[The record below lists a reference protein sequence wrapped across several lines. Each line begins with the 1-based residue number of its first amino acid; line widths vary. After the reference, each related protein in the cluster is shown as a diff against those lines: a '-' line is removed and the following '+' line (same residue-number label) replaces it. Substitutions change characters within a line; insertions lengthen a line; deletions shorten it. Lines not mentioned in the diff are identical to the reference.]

1 MIFQEELDLIF
12 NRQYKCVTTPT
23 VLVIL
28 MSTLL
33 FLGSCNAG
41 HLLQIV
47 ILFTGCN
54 RWSYLLRKRYGLRI
68 SLPKAVSVTTFKRS
82 SSSERALLAKLYFKW
97 KAKVVN
103 RICSSLGRV
112 MQDGS
117 NSYIIIGSHYYNSSL
132 AISV

>member
-1 MIFQEELDLIF
+1 MILQEELDLIF
-12 NRQYKCVTTPT
+12 KGIISVYSFPN
-23 VLVIL
+23 
-28 MSTLL
+28 
-33 FLGSCNAG
+33 SCSSVGLPFGPFFNNAG

-54 RWSYLLRKRYGLRI
+54 RWSYLLRNRYGLRI
-68 SLPKAVSVTTFKRS
+68 SLPKAESVATFKRS

-103 RICSSLGRV
+103 RTCSSLERV

-117 NSYIIIGSHYYNSSL
+117 NSYILIESHYYYSSL